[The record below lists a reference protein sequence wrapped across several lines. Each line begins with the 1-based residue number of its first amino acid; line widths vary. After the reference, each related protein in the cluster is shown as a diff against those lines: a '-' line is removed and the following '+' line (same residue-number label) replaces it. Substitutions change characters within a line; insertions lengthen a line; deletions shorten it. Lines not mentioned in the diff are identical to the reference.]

1 MNQSK
6 MKKFNVLLLTVA
18 LAVAGSLNA
27 NAFDW
32 GSLLSGALNS
42 ANNNNTTD
50 SATNSSASS
59 GGSILSGILGGVLQ
73 NDNLEVKDLAGTWTV
88 SGPSIQ
94 FKSDDI
100 LKQAGGAAAAS
111 VVKEKLMPYYSKLG
125 LDGMTMKI
133 TAEGEITVTL
143 KSGKSFSGTIKKGEK
158 EGEMVLGF
166 NKLSSTSKIGN
177 ITVQVSESISALSL
191 MADVSKLQSLL
202 TLVSDKLNVEQLS
215 AITSLLEGY
224 DGIYAGLEFTK

>member
-111 VVKEKLMPYYSKLG
+111 DIQKVQ
-125 LDGMTMKI
+125 GMSFFLLSV
-133 TAEGEITVTL
+133 GPVGQ
-143 KSGKSFSGTIKKGEK
+143 SGPVGR
-158 EGEMVLGF
+158 L
-166 NKLSSTSKIGN
+166 
-177 ITVQVSESISALSL
+177 
-191 MADVSKLQSLL
+191 
-202 TLVSDKLNVEQLS
+202 
-215 AITSLLEGY
+215 
-224 DGIYAGLEFTK
+224 